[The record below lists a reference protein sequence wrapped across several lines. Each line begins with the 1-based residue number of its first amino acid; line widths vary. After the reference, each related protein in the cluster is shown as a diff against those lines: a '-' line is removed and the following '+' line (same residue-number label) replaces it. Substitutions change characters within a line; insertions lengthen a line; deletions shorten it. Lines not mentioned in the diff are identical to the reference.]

1 MLLSAV
7 YFIEKMK
14 KLLTNF
20 KKYATI
26 IAILK
31 KGGPKL
37 EMDGDSSGDA
47 NCIPL
52 NRIMVSERHIY
63 TAMDR
68 VGAPFCVV
76 FRRKRNEK
84 IIS

>member
-1 MLLSAV
+1 M
-7 YFIEKMK
+7 
-14 KLLTNF
+14 TNG
-20 KKYATI
+20 KKYAKI
-26 IAILK
+26 DAIMK
-31 KGGPKL
+31 KGGSEL

-52 NRIMVSERHIY
+52 NRMMVCERHIY
-63 TAMDR
+63 TAQDR

-76 FRRKRNEK
+76 FRRKACEK

>member
-1 MLLSAV
+1 
-7 YFIEKMK
+7 
-14 KLLTNF
+14 
-20 KKYATI
+20 
-26 IAILK
+26 
-31 KGGPKL
+31 
-37 EMDGDSSGDA
+37 MDGDSSGDA

>member
-1 MLLSAV
+1 
-7 YFIEKMK
+7 MK
-14 KLLTNF
+14 KLLTKP
-20 KKYATI
+20 KKYAI
-26 IAILK
+26 IVAILQ
-31 KGGPKL
+31 KGGSEL

-52 NRIMVSERHIY
+52 NRITVCERHIY
-63 TAMDR
+63 TAQDR

-76 FRRKRNEK
+76 FWHKACEK

>member
-1 MLLSAV
+1 M
-7 YFIEKMK
+7 
-14 KLLTNF
+14 TNG
-20 KKYATI
+20 KKYAKI
-26 IAILK
+26 DAIMK
-31 KGGPKL
+31 KGGSEL

-52 NRIMVSERHIY
+52 NRMMVCERHIY

-76 FRRKRNEK
+76 FWQNSCTKMQ
-84 IIS
+84 S